1 MRNILLTMSLLIS
14 FYTLSQKKY
23 AFDYTLVY
31 NIDKPEKNQSNVI
44 LYAVNSKENNYVLII
59 HEKDSITNNLIFTDQ
74 KGILVKAKM
83 NKSDFFK
90 AETIV
95 NSCEQTFRYSSE
107 AKFNI
112 KKYSF
117 INLKDTIIKDTV
129 YYHYVLKSKK
139 SLRYQKKKKI
149 ESAHFIIDKSAPD
162 FIPFLY
168 LPILYEVWNKNKNI
182 PNGYPKIIYYINCD
196 GVKVAE
202 LKLIKAVKLN
212 KYLTIPNECDYTNDE
227 IRNYSPLV
235 NFNRY

>member
-1 MRNILLTMSLLIS
+1 MRNILLLINVLIS
-14 FYTLSQKKY
+14 ITSLSQKKY

-31 NIDKPEKNQSNVI
+31 NLETPEKNESKVI
-44 LYAVNSKENNYVLII
+44 LYAVNSKENNYVLTI

-83 NKSDFFK
+83 NRSDFFK

-95 NSCEQTFRYSSE
+95 NSCEQIFRYSSK
-107 AKFNI
+107 AKFNS
-112 KKYSF
+112 KKYSI
-117 INLKDTIIKDTV
+117 INLKDTIIKDTI

-139 SLRYQKKKKI
+139 SLKYQKKKKI

-168 LPILYEVWNKNKNI
+168 QPIMYEVWKNNKRI
-182 PNGYPKIIYYINCD
+182 PNGYPKSIYFINSD
-196 GVKVAE
+196 GTKESE

-212 KYLTIPNECDYTNDE
+212 KYLTIPDECDYTNDE
-227 IRNYSPLV
+227 RRIYSPLV
-235 NFNRY
+235 NFNR